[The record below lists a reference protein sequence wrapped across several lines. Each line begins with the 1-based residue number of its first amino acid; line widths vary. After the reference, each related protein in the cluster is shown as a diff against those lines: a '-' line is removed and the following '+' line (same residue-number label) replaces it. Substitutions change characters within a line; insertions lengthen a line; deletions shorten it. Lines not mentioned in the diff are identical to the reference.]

1 MGILKD
7 AIVTALREQGVEA
20 QWVGEKPRVLR
31 TAAQAKYDDVR
42 KVEKGYV
49 QGVNRARKE
58 AGND

>member
-1 MGILKD
+1 MGR
-7 AIVTALREQGVEA
+7 REAESI
-20 QWVGEKPRVLR
+20 EDS
-31 TAAQAKYDDVR
+31 TQAKYDDVR